1 MDRIHDIL
9 NSVSTTVT
17 ESAQKTYKGQ
27 KRSELKD
34 SDFLFPE
41 TRSFPIVSPSDIPD
55 AINNFGRMKGQMS
68 YDAFL
73 KKLYNFA
80 KKKGAEFVAA
90 LPEASKD
97 KLGIK
102 AAKAEEGDF
111 TEIEEMETESPEMEM
126 MEYKNDF
133 YQMSIGSL
141 KAIMQHSRAI
151 IEALDNPTVRE
162 NLTESWLQGKIAIT
176 EDYMRTIH
184 DFVMFVSEGKIKAD
198 SYNDINM
205 FELGPSTMKNLDD
218 LYGDD
223 EANDPL
229 NNTNAAI
236 DALKKAH
243 SCATTMIDKVTE
255 PMVTER
261 LTSAWNEGKIDAVCK
276 GMGEL
281 HDYVMNIPLADD
293 DKTLISKEVTT
304 DTDVVTPTADTVTIS
319 KPGLW
324 DNIRKKKEREGK
336 NYKPA
341 KPGDKDR
348 PDPETWKKLTK

>member
-9 NSVSTTVT
+9 NSVNKTLVEAS
-17 ESAQKTYKGQ
+17 QKTYKGQ

-34 SDFLFPE
+34 SDFLFPA
-41 TRSFPIVSPSDIPD
+41 TRSFPIVTPADIPD
-55 AINNFGRMKGQMS
+55 AISNFGRMKGQMS

-80 KKKGAEFVAA
+80 KKKGPEFVAA
-90 LPEASKD
+90 LPKATKD

-102 AAKAEEGDF
+102 TTKANDEEDF
-111 TEIEEMETESPEMEM
+111 TEVEETEVESPEMEM

-141 KAIMQHSRAI
+141 RAIMQHSQAI
-151 IEALDNPTVRE
+151 IKALDNPTVRE

-198 SYNDINM
+198 SYNDINQ

-223 EANDPL
+223 EENDL
-229 NNTNAAI
+229 INDTNAATA
-236 DALKKAH
+236 ALKQAH
-243 SCATTMIDKVTE
+243 TCATTMLEMTDPIVTQ
-255 PMVTER
+255 R
-261 LTSAWNEGKIDAVCK
+261 LTSAWKNGKIDAACK
-276 GMGEL
+276 SMGEL
-281 HDYVMNIPLADD
+281 HDFVMNAPLADD
-293 DKTLISKEVTT
+293 DKTMVAS
-304 DTDVVTPTADTVTIS
+304 D

-324 DNIRKKKEREGK
+324 ENIRKKKERMGK

-348 PDPETWKKLTK
+348 PDPDAWKKAQ